1 MLTFYGAPTSR
12 KWQRATVTL
21 GHATLRHNL
30 PGILRDGIQTAKSRG
45 RLKAVWLHAA
55 DRAHWAALHT
65 VRRHGGRVEDVVVL
79 EVRVPRAW
87 LKRHGGSVEGLWR
100 SVRDVPPRFIRRVIG
115 FRQLSRSPVEETAAA
130 GR

>member
-1 MLTFYGAPTSR
+1 MLTFYGPPNNR
-12 KWQRATVTL
+12 KWDRATVTL

-30 PGILRDGIQTAKSRG
+30 PGILRDGIRTARSRG
-45 RLKAVWLHAA
+45 RFKAVWLHNT
-55 DRAHWAALHT
+55 DKAHWAALYT

-87 LKRHGGSVEGLWR
+87 LNRHGGRTAGLFR
-100 SVRDVPPRFIRRVIG
+100 SVRDVPVQCIRRVIG
-115 FRQLSRSPVEETAAA
+115 FNQLSRSPVEEAA